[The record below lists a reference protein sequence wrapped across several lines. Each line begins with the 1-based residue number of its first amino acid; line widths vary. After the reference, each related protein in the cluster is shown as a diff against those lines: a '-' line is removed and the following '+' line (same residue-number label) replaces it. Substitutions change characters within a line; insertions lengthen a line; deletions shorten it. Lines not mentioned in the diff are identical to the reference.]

1 MENLEM
7 NKHTPQPRLTAA
19 DFDQDLLDLY
29 DYYAHGKIS
38 KREFL
43 DRAGRWAVGG
53 LTAAGISVDPMEK
66 WTAASDEPKEQFSKH
81 TAGSQAGAPASFVPP
96 SFVDEQHVPPGCP
109 TLER

>member
-1 MENLEM
+1 MIRAFVFS
-7 NKHTPQPRLTAA
+7 TYV
-19 DFDQDLLDLY
+19 DLKE
-29 DYYAHGKIS
+29 H
-38 KREFL
+38 
-43 DRAGRWAVGG
+43 RAYVIGG